1 MCHPLDPKIALN
13 VGVIGEF
20 TVKHTWAVRYD
31 DIHRVTIQNTV
42 LYRLYCVANYTLYCI
57 FFCHLDD
64 SLRSSAQQGVR
75 AGDLHE
81 GNTKDTEPDTEQD
94 NSKQESYKQRQKK
107 QLVPKRGAT
116 SKTEQKTVL

>member
-42 LYRLYCVANYTLYCI
+42 LYRLYCVAKYTLYCI

-64 SLRSSAQQGVR
+64 SLRSSAQHGVR